1 MGVLEEM
8 VKNTIKLSSIV
19 DLVKHLARLHPL
31 VAHYIKVNLR
41 MTVKQS
47 YYVSKTWGT

>member
-1 MGVLEEM
+1 MLEE
-8 VKNTIKLSSIV
+8 VLKDAIQLGSVV
-19 DLVKHLARLHPL
+19 DLIKHLARLNPL

-41 MTVKQS
+41 MTVQQS